1 MSSIK
6 AFFVGVMQ
14 DPTWARRIQGIT
26 LVLAVAV
33 LAAFF
38 VKSVNSIMD
47 KTDGYDFYLAARALW
62 EGNDPR
68 EVMMREIGYITYPPS
83 AAILF
88 LPLVPLGLLGY
99 AIAWSALNIAFIILI
114 PFLAMGVITGRAR
127 GHPWWTYLVPALVC
141 GRLIE
146 NNNGLAQSN
155 VLIGFGCLLG
165 VYWFRFGRPWRA
177 GLAIA
182 AMAAIKVTPGLFGV
196 YFLWKRQWKA
206 AMAMV
211 LGACLFFGLLP
222 AITYGPL
229 AVPDHYLTWIQQTE
243 EHFLYSEA
251 GLGYQP
257 GQSIR
262 STLHHLLTRSS
273 VESNEEYFVN
283 VLDLPTELIDAI
295 VPVFSVLL
303 LIGLL
308 AVSRS
313 PTVPRSATHQYLEMA
328 LVMVTMLLM
337 SPYVRKAHYAM
348 LYPAFALAIAALFHG
363 VFQGGTAKR
372 LKWSMIVFA
381 VVVNFTSRG
390 FIGRT
395 ASDFTAA
402 LSFILWPTTLFGLAL
417 GGAIWAGRTGGGD
430 QVESDR

>member
-1 MSSIK
+1 MASIK
-6 AFFVGVMQ
+6 AFFGRVTQ
-14 DPTWARRIQGIT
+14 DPTWARRTQQVS
-26 LVLAVAV
+26 LVL
-33 LAAFF
+33 LAAILVAFF
-38 VKSVNSIMD
+38 AKSASSIMD

-68 EVMMREIGYITYPPS
+68 EVMMRESGYITYPPS

-99 AIAWSALNIAFIILI
+99 AIAWSALNIALIIAI
-114 PFLAMGVITGRAR
+114 PFLAMGIITGRAR
-127 GHPWWTYLVPALVC
+127 GHRWWTYVVPALVC
-141 GRLIE
+141 GRVLE

-165 VYWFRFGRPWRA
+165 IYWFRFGRPWRA
-177 GLAIA
+177 GLVIA
-182 AMAAIKVTPGLFGV
+182 AMAAIKITPGLFGV

-222 AITYGPL
+222 AIAYGPL
-229 AVPDHYLTWIQQTE
+229 EVPDHYSTWIQQTE
-243 EHFLYSEA
+243 YHFLHSEA

-273 VESNEEYFVN
+273 VESEEEYFVN
-283 VLDLPTELIDAI
+283 VLELPTELINTVA
-295 VPVFSVLL
+295 PVLSILL

-313 PTVPRSATHQYLEMA
+313 PTVPRSAPHQYLEMA
-328 LVMVTMLLM
+328 LVMVAMLLM

-348 LYPAFALAIAALFHG
+348 LYPAFALATAALFHG
-363 VFQGGTAKR
+363 VFQGRAAKR
-372 LKWSMIVFA
+372 LKWSMIAFA
-381 VVVNFTSRG
+381 VVVNFSSRG

-395 ASDFTAA
+395 ASNFTAA
-402 LSFILWPTTLFGLAL
+402 LSFLLWPTILFGLAL
-417 GGAIWAGRTGGGD
+417 GSAICAGRITGGD
-430 QVESDR
+430 RVQSDP